1 MKRVSAPRVI
11 ALDTLR
17 GLLIVLMI
25 AEHARQ
31 ILGGG
36 VRMETPG
43 TPIPAVSADAASLI
57 RLLSHLCAPGFF
69 LLLGIGMALHLE
81 QHAYPLTE
89 ARRRFFKRGALLI
102 LLQVTVENL
111 GWGFPMLL
119 RAGSAAHAA
128 PLYLGVL
135 FGLGASLIVAAALP
149 PLADAVLLALAAGMI
164 ASAAVS
170 LPPVLRPWMGW
181 LTSGFFGAR
190 VEILYPVLPWSGITL
205 LGLLAGRRCLCDR
218 SSRTA
223 GFPLPLLAALAVV
236 AVWSIGT
243 LLAGGA
249 ALSGWYKYP
258 PSPLFVLGTLSL
270 LMLLLALLAA
280 VPRAN
285 LRPLQLLGRHALA
298 LYLAHLYLLGIVSLW
313 VYPAS
318 MQQTLAIAAGVGVL
332 GAGWCR
338 WRERLARPAP
348 AGNRFD
354 RYSRHYDRF
363 MRLARLNRVG
373 EIRHALTGVRAEG
386 HLLDVGGGTGYLAS
400 RLTDL
405 FARIVVVDPSAGM
418 LSLARRRNLPT
429 CQASA
434 LALPFADGEFDAV
447 LCTDALH
454 HIKQAGLAIAEMCRV
469 LKPGGRLVILEFHIR
484 GPAGWLFFAFERL
497 LLDRSEFLTP
507 DQLRVLLERQGLPG
521 TTLRISRLQY
531 LYVGQKPGG
540 DASR

>member
-1 MKRVSAPRVI
+1 MKRVSASRVI

-25 AEHARQ
+25 VEHARQ

-36 VRMETPG
+36 VRLETPDA
-43 TPIPAVSADAASLI
+43 PITAATADAASLI

-81 QHAYPLTE
+81 QHADTLAE
-89 ARRRFFKRGALLI
+89 ARRRFLKRGALLI
-102 LLQVTVENL
+102 LLQVTLENL
-111 GWGFPMLL
+111 GWGFPWLW
-119 RAGSAAHAA
+119 RASPEIASA

-135 FGLGASLIVAAALP
+135 SGLGASLIVAAALLP
-149 PLADAVLLALAAGMI
+149 CANGALLALAAGLI
-164 ASAAVS
+164 ASAVVP

-190 VEILYPVLPWSGITL
+190 VEILFPVLPWSGITL
-205 LGLLAGRRCLCDR
+205 LGLLTGRRITR
-218 SSRTA
+218 QRASR
-223 GFPLPLLAALAVV
+223 GSLFPFPLLAALAAV
-236 AVWSIGT
+236 AVWSVGT

-249 ALSGWYKYP
+249 AFSGWYKYP

-270 LMLLLALLAA
+270 LMLLLALLTA
-280 VPRAN
+280 VPGAN
-285 LRPLQLLGRHALA
+285 LRPLQLLGRHALV
-298 LYLAHLYLLGIVSLW
+298 LYLAHLYLLGIASVW

-338 WRERLARPAP
+338 WRERRTRSAP
-348 AGNRFD
+348 ILNRFD
-354 RYSRHYDRF
+354 LYFRHYDRF
-363 MRLARLNRVG
+363 MRLARLNRVP
-373 EIRHALTGVRAEG
+373 EIRRALAGVRAQG

-400 RLTDL
+400 RMTDL
-405 FARIVVVDPSAGM
+405 FSRLVVADTSPGM
-418 LSLARRRNLPT
+418 LSVARQRNLTT

-454 HIKQAGLAIAEMCRV
+454 HIKQAGQAIAEMCRV

-484 GPAGWLFFAFERL
+484 GPAGWLFYWFERL
-497 LLDRSEFLTP
+497 LLDRSEFLSP
-507 DQLRVLLERQGLPG
+507 DRLQGLLDRQGLSG
-521 TTLRISRLQY
+521 ATQRISRLQY

-540 DASR
+540 GVLR